1 MIGRVI
7 YIVSLKCHFNIEQHS
22 VERSRLPPNLQ
33 IDKEPESSEAIL
45 LNVGK
50 ICRGISKLFTLFGKK
65 KVFNR
70 GRYLKR
76 FCTYKKI
83 NIIFLKF
90 NHSLLKSLKMPKIV
104 EIGYIFPTEKR
115 DSKTRPTRI

>member
-7 YIVSLKCHFNIEQHS
+7 YIVSLQCHFNIKFEQHS

-33 IDKEPESSEAIL
+33 IDKDLESYEAIL

-65 KVFNR
+65 
-70 GRYLKR
+70 R
-76 FCTYKKI
+76 FSI
-83 NIIFLKF
+83 EVDISNAF
-90 NHSLLKSLKMPKIV
+90 V
-104 EIGYIFPTEKR
+104 
-115 DSKTRPTRI
+115 PTRKSISFS

>member
-1 MIGRVI
+1 M
-7 YIVSLKCHFNIEQHS
+7 
-22 VERSRLPPNLQ
+22 PPNLQ
-33 IDKEPESSEAIL
+33 IDKELESSEAIL

-50 ICRGISKLFTLFGKK
+50 ICRGISKLFTHCSEKK
-65 KVFNR
+65 KVFNG

-83 NIIFLKF
+83 NNIFLKF

-115 DSKTRPTRI
+115 DSKTRPTRT

>member
-1 MIGRVI
+1 M
-7 YIVSLKCHFNIEQHS
+7 
-22 VERSRLPPNLQ
+22 PPNLQ
-33 IDKEPESSEAIL
+33 IDKELESSEAIL

-65 KVFNR
+65 KVFNG

-83 NIIFLKF
+83 NKIFLMF
-90 NHSLLKSLKMPKIV
+90 NYSLLKMPKIV
-104 EIGYIFPTEKR
+104 EIG
-115 DSKTRPTRI
+115 